1 MTHPNINVALYKF
14 LTYAKE
20 CFCKGINPN
29 MDIVRDALDMDPAYF
44 NNIVRMASDEGLV
57 TGVEWSEWQD
67 YKDQVI
73 TPSQWA
79 ITLKGVEYL
88 ENNSLMAKARHAV
101 GTTFASALAAAI
113 EATVS
118 KSLGL

>member
-1 MTHPNINVALYKF
+1 MTHPDINVALYKF

-20 CFCKGINPN
+20 CFCKGISPN

-73 TPSQWA
+73 LPTQWT

-88 ENNSLMAKARHAV
+88 ENNSLMAKAKHTIGA
-101 GTTFASALAAAI
+101 TFASALASAI
-113 EATVS
+113 EATVA
-118 KSLGL
+118 KGLGL